1 MMRMIVAAW
10 VLMTTVTMTECQGQ
24 KCAPAPG
31 FTNLTQSV
39 RRFPTA
45 EACQQAKQQVEQT
58 AGSSMTQLTRPDAAS
73 GQASVVRH
81 AMTWSCQP
89 EGR

>member
-1 MMRMIVAAW
+1 MMSAILAAW

-24 KCAPAPG
+24 TCTPAAG
-31 FTNLTQSV
+31 MGAMTQTV

-45 EACQQAKQQVEQT
+45 EACQRAKQQVEQS
-58 AGSSMTQLTRPDAAS
+58 AGSSQAQFTRPNASS

-89 EGR
+89 E